1 MADSPRTVSDIPF
14 VRQPSAHGTRWLA
27 QSYAMFAKARMHW
40 VVLLLT
46 YYVVLLVAE
55 FIPFIGVLAAPV
67 LKPVFAVGFLA
78 AAWSQ
83 ERGETPGIALLFRG
97 FRSNVWAL
105 VLLGVVYAVGIT
117 VAISASQ
124 FVDGGKLLSLI
135 SDRMPVDAD
144 QDAAARRLSETL
156 ADPQVQLGMVV
167 GALAAIPT
175 LFALWWA
182 PALVVFQ
189 DASAGTALST
199 SLRAAFAN
207 WRPILRYALAAFFF
221 GGLLPTFVGTL
232 LALFIPAPVGRAL
245 ALALMLPYVFFF
257 VATLH
262 ISDYVSYRD
271 VFHPDEALGAPS
283 PDTPATTS

>member
-1 MADSPRTVSDIPF
+1 
-14 VRQPSAHGTRWLA
+14 
-27 QSYAMFAKARMHW
+27 MFSKARMHW

-46 YYVVLLVAE
+46 YYAVLLVAE
-55 FIPFIGVLAAPV
+55 FVPLIGVLAAPV

-78 AAWSQ
+78 AAWTQ
-83 ERGETPGIALLFRG
+83 ERGSMPALPLLFRG

-105 VLLGVVYAVGIT
+105 VLLGIVYAVGIT

-124 FVDGGKLLSLI
+124 VVDGGKLLALVSE
-135 SDRMPVDAD
+135 RMPADAD
-144 QDAAARRLSETL
+144 QDAAALRLQETL
-156 ADPQVQLGMVV
+156 VDPQVQLGMLV
-167 GALAAIPT
+167 GALCAIPT
-175 LFALWWA
+175 LFAMWWA

-189 DASAGTALST
+189 DASAGTALVT

-221 GGLLPTFVGTL
+221 GGLLPTLVGTL
-232 LALFIPAPVGRAL
+232 IAIFVPPPVGRAL

-271 VFHPDEALGAPS
+271 VFHADEPLS
-283 PDTPATTS
+283 PLPADKQDPASAG

>member
-1 MADSPRTVSDIPF
+1 MDDNRGAARTIAF
-14 VRQPSAHGTRWLA
+14 TRQPAVHGARWLA
-27 QSYAMFAKARMHW
+27 QSYSMFAKARMHW
-40 VVLLLT
+40 VLLLLT
-46 YYVVLLVAE
+46 YYAVLLVAE
-55 FIPFIGVLAAPV
+55 FVPFVGVLAAPV

-83 ERGETPGIALLFRG
+83 ERGTLPGIRLLFRG

-105 VLLGVVYAVGIT
+105 VLLGVVYAIGIT

-124 FVDGGKLLSLI
+124 LVDGGKLLSLI
-135 SDRMPVDAD
+135 SDRMPVEVD
-144 QDAAARRLSETL
+144 QDVAAQRLSETL
-156 ADPQVQLGMVV
+156 VDPQVQLGMIV
-167 GALAAIPT
+167 GALCAIPT

-189 DASAGTALST
+189 DASAATALST

-207 WRPILRYALAAFFF
+207 WRPILRYALTAFFF
-221 GGLLPTFVGTL
+221 GGLLPTLVGTL
-232 LALFIPAPVGRAL
+232 IALLIPAPVGRAL

-271 VFHPDEALGAPS
+271 VFHADEPLKL
-283 PDTPATTS
+283 PATGMEG

>member
-1 MADSPRTVSDIPF
+1 MDDDRGAARTIAF
-14 VRQPSAHGTRWLA
+14 TRQPAVHGARWLA

-40 VVLLLT
+40 VLLLLT
-46 YYVVLLVAE
+46 YYAVLLVAE
-55 FIPFIGVLAAPV
+55 FVPFVGVLAAPV

-78 AAWSQ
+78 AAWTQ
-83 ERGETPGIALLFRG
+83 ERGTMPGIRLLFRG

-105 VLLGVVYAVGIT
+105 VLLGVVYAIGIT
-117 VAISASQ
+117 IAISASQ
-124 FVDGGKLLSLI
+124 LVDGGKLLSLI
-135 SDRMPVDAD
+135 SDRMPVEAD
-144 QDAAARRLSETL
+144 QDVAAQRLSETL
-156 ADPQVQLGMVV
+156 IDPQVQLGMIV
-167 GALAAIPT
+167 GALCAIPT

-189 DASAGTALST
+189 DASAATALST

-207 WRPILRYALAAFFF
+207 WRPILRYALTAFFF
-221 GGLLPTFVGTL
+221 GGLLPTLVGTL
-232 LALFIPAPVGRAL
+232 IALLIPAPAGRAL

-271 VFHPDEALGAPS
+271 VFHADEPLKL
-283 PDTPATTS
+283 PATGTEG